1 VKAIIIDTLGTREES
16 GTDAPIE
23 NVASLA
29 FDDEKAMQ
37 HSECHRRHGQEIEGS
52 GYFAVILKRRAT
64 SGWGPRAEPHDA
76 DVRPGSFRRWA
87 APAIRLHRRNNVPP
101 ASAPSA
107 VVANNN
113 PKLLVYAGPN

>member
-64 SGWGPRAEPHDA
+64 SGWVPAPNHTTQMSGH
-76 DVRPGSFRRWA
+76 GSFRRWA